1 MQSADR
7 PSSFRRVTPAK
18 AGAESSLFMKL
29 DIGPLPRRKPGRNPV
44 IENWTPASAGATDLH
59 DVFRGSLAAC
69 ALLLGACASA
79 PPAVPAQPANAPA
92 SVAAVPA
99 RAQDRFEQALSFM
112 DKDLGRAEQALT
124 ALTRDY
130 PDLAGPWVNLG
141 ILHARGDRAADA
153 EAAFSAALERNPQHA
168 AAHNELGILYRQSG
182 RFAEAASAY
191 AAALAAD
198 PDYALAW
205 FNRGVLND
213 LYLQRPDAA
222 LGDYQRYQAL
232 QPDADERVAKWITDL
247 KLRIEARTAQAADR

>member
-1 MQSADR
+1 MRSADR
-7 PSSFRRVTPAK
+7 L
-18 AGAESSLFMKL
+18 GA
-29 DIGPLPRRKPGRNPV
+29 IA
-44 IENWTPASAGATDLH
+44 AS
-59 DVFRGSLAAC
+59 
-69 ALLLGACASA
+69 ALLLGACASG
-79 PPAVPAQPANAPA
+79 PPAVPAQPPGA
-92 SVAAVPA
+92 SAGSAAVPA
-99 RAQDRFEQALSFM
+99 RAQDRFEKALAFM
-112 DKDLGRAEQALT
+112 EEDLGRAEQALT

-141 ILHARGDRAADA
+141 ILHARGERAADA
-153 EAAFSAALERNPQHA
+153 EAAFIAALERNPQHA

-198 PDYALAW
+198 PDYALAY

-232 QPDADERVAKWITDL
+232 QPEADERVAKWIDDL
-247 KLRIEARTAQAADR
+247 KLRIGARTAQAADR

>member
-7 PSSFRRVTPAK
+7 
-18 AGAESSLFMKL
+18 
-29 DIGPLPRRKPGRNPV
+29 
-44 IENWTPASAGATDLH
+44 LH
-59 DVFRGSLAAC
+59 AALAAC
-69 ALLLGACASA
+69 VLLLAACASA
-79 PPAVPAQPANAPA
+79 PPAVQAPPAEA
-92 SVAAVPA
+92 SAGAVPA

-141 ILHARGDRAADA
+141 ILHARGDRAAEA

>member
-7 PSSFRRVTPAK
+7 PSSFRR
-18 AGAESSLFMKL
+18 
-29 DIGPLPRRKPGRNPV
+29 KPGRNPV
-44 IENWTPASAGATDLH
+44 IENRTPVSAGATDLH

-79 PPAVPAQPANAPA
+79 PPAVPVQPAEA
-92 SVAAVPA
+92 SADAVPA
-99 RAQDRFEQALSFM
+99 RAQARYEQALAFM
-112 DKDLGRAEQALT
+112 DDDVGRAEQALT
-124 ALTRDY
+124 ALARDY
-130 PDLAGPWVNLG
+130 PDLAGPWVNIG
-141 ILHARGDRAADA
+141 ILHARAARAADA
-153 EAAFSAALERNPQHA
+153 EAAFRAALERNPQHA

-182 RFAEAASAY
+182 RFDEAASAY
-191 AAALAAD
+191 AAALASD

-247 KLRIEARTAQAADR
+247 KLRIEARTAQAGDR